1 VKDEVVFYLRGVPK
15 LSRDQFK
22 AACAKRGKNM
32 REVAIALF
40 QLFAETV
47 DVSVFVPGEE
57 RKWLEKILKRIEQN
71 RRGKK
76 KLRDERSELRLIY
89 RWEIVRYDTLTQAWD
104 VARRILQEGVERNFV
119 VLSTKVIMAFLTTP
133 ASEV

>member
-76 KLRDERSELRLIY
+76 KLRDERS
-89 RWEIVRYDTLTQAWD
+89 TSSA
-104 VARRILQEGVERNFV
+104 
-119 VLSTKVIMAFLTTP
+119 STRTGGSPTRAGRVTGDPTP
-133 ASEV
+133 